1 MKFAQIA
8 GPFAALLVLT
18 AAARAAASP
27 VPADTVVQN
36 VNGVQQCVMT
46 YNVPP
51 GFDSGAL
58 SEEPFELDGYEYTFA
73 SANRVENYHE
83 DKKSQ
88 TETVTVNTAQQE
100 LSAVLAKLP
109 STKEYSDGKYS
120 GTLTLNTSTI
130 RTEAAGYETS
140 SYPVSATREFDGL
153 DSNDPSYLPSTTSKD
168 GVTLTLQSVDWQV
181 EASDLVEDMLVPS
194 SYRAVA
200 TYSGTGYRK
209 TPTGYVSTA
218 SYTGTVSC
226 RVLQDIT
233 YTVTYLGTAM
243 PEPVTQSEP
252 LASSDTQDSAAEPD
266 AAPGD
271 DMADSSGVIAETGAG
286 LPVTGSGTNE
296 ETPGSSD
303 KATAELLADKTGGE
317 DLNQQGE
324 TEPEEESLSQI
335 LYIILGII
343 TVILII
349 ALLAWLYIRWQKR
362 RAAVLGDEYQ
372 VGGAGYPPDT
382 YMDSSDGQYP
392 GVYPDER
399 AYDYPQNGNDTAGN
413 PYAMADPYTV
423 EDPYPDG
430 GVSPEGIPYY
440 GQGPYAGQEFY
451 PPDAGAQDDDRADR
465 SEYPD
470 ESGFPEESSFP
481 VDADGQD
488 GASPESGEGQENEVH
503 QPRFLPETG
512 YIPEE

>member
-18 AAARAAASP
+18 AAARATASP

-83 DKKSQ
+83 DKKSH
-88 TETVTVNTAQQE
+88 TETVTVKTSRQE
-100 LSAVLAKLP
+100 LSAVLAELP
-109 STKEYSDGKYS
+109 STKEYTAGNYS

-130 RTEAAGYETS
+130 RTEAAGYKND
-140 SYPVSATREFDGL
+140 SYTVSATREYGGL
-153 DSNDPSYLPSTTSKD
+153 DSNDLPYIPGTMNKD

-181 EASDLVEDMLVPS
+181 EGSDLVEDMLVPS
-194 SYRAVA
+194 NYRAVA
-200 TYSGTGYRK
+200 SYSGTGYRK

-226 RVLQDIT
+226 RVLRDIT
-233 YTVTYLGTAM
+233 YTVTYIGTAL
-243 PEPVTQSEP
+243 PESETELETEQPGSSDTQSAATLPETAGESALGDP
-252 LASSDTQDSAAEPD
+252 DKLAAPLTDGTGEDVAETLASSDVD
-266 AAPGD
+266 
-271 DMADSSGVIAETGAG
+271 
-286 LPVTGSGTNE
+286 GS
-296 ETPGSSD
+296 
-303 KATAELLADKTGGE
+303 AELLAEKTDGE
-317 DLNQQGE
+317 DLNQQGQE
-324 TEPEEESLSQI
+324 EPEEKSLSNT

-349 ALLAWLYIRWQKR
+349 AFLAWLYTSWQKR
-362 RAAVLGDEYQ
+362 RAAVMGGDYQ
-372 VGGAGYPPDT
+372 DDGTGYPPDS
-382 YMDSSDGQYP
+382 YMSSSDGRYP
-392 GVYPDER
+392 GEYPEEGVSG
-399 AYDYPQNGNDTAGN
+399 YPQDGYDAAGN
-413 PYAMADPYTV
+413 PYAMADPYAV

-440 GQGPYAGQEFY
+440 GNGPYGGQEPFPADSSDGDEQY
-451 PPDAGAQDDDRADR
+451 TDR
-465 SEYPD
+465 SEYPEECGPAEDAAWQTD
-470 ESGFPEESSFP
+470 EAAADPDSESQPPRF
-481 VDADGQD
+481 Q
-488 GASPESGEGQENEVH
+488 PESGYIQE
-503 QPRFLPETG
+503 T
-512 YIPEE
+512 

>member
-1 MKFAQIA
+1 MKIAQIL
-8 GPFAALLVLT
+8 GPVAALLVLT
-18 AAARAAASP
+18 AAAGATASP

-46 YNVPP
+46 YTVPP
-51 GFDSGAL
+51 GFDSGVL
-58 SEEPFELDGYEYTFA
+58 QKDPFELDGYEYTFA
-73 SANRVENYHE
+73 SVNRVENYHE

-100 LSAVLAKLP
+100 LFAVLAKLP

-153 DSNDPSYLPSTTSKD
+153 DSNDPSYLPSTTSQD

-226 RVLQDIT
+226 RILQDIT
-233 YTVTYLGTAM
+233 YTVTYLGT
-243 PEPVTQSEP
+243 PIPEP
-252 LASSDTQDSAAEPD
+252 LASSDTRESAVEPV
-266 AAPGD
+266 AAPSD
-271 DMADSSGVIAETGAG
+271 DMADSSGVMAEAGAG
-286 LPVTGSGTNE
+286 FPVNGSGTNE
-296 ETPGSSD
+296 EMPGSSD
-303 KATAELLADKTGGE
+303 KASAELLAGITGGE
-317 DLNQQGE
+317 DLNQQDSE
-324 TEPEEESLSQI
+324 EPEEESLSQI

-349 ALLAWLYIRWQKR
+349 ALLAWLYTRWQKR
-362 RAAVLGDEYQ
+362 RAAVLDGEYQ
-372 VGGAGYPPDT
+372 DGGAGYPPDT

-392 GVYPDER
+392 GEYPEEG
-399 AYDYPQNGNDTAGN
+399 AYGVPQGSYDSAGN

-440 GQGPYAGQEFY
+440 GQGAYAGQEFY
-451 PPDAGAQDDDRADR
+451 PPDAGTQDDDRADR

-481 VDADGQD
+481 ENADGQD
-488 GASPESGEGQENEVH
+488 GASLESEESQVH